1 MTDNA
6 GLVEQVYILVGQES
20 ESEGILLIA
29 NYNVAAMTMEYENL
43 ICLFRSS

>member
-6 GLVEQVYILVGQES
+6 GLVEQVHILLGQES

-29 NYNVAAMTMEYENL
+29 NNDVAAMTFNEG
-43 ICLFRSS
+43 I